1 MTQSKKSGNFMVVG
15 KTGEGKTES
24 MAQMVRIFMAQS
36 DVSQI
41 KDQYDNEDGKKRIQ
55 AIFDNCSTRI
65 TLNPGGNRE

>member
-1 MTQSKKSGNFMVVG
+1 
-15 KTGEGKTES
+15 
-24 MAQMVRIFMAQS
+24 MVRIFMAQS

>member
-41 KDQYDNEDGKKRIQ
+41 KDQYDNEDGKSGYKP
-55 AIFDNCSTRI
+55 SLI
-65 TLNPGGNRE
+65 TAAPDYAESRRQP